1 MIGPAMHCLV
11 GPAAAFTFLASF
23 LSAQQSSGWHDPS
36 PHRIRFVIVNENVR
50 LEVLDWGGFGSPMV
64 LLSGLGGTA
73 HIFDDFAPKLANDY
87 HVYGI
92 TRRGF
97 GASSVPVSGYD
108 ADRLGDDVLEV
119 MDSLKLVGPVL
130 VGVSLGGEELSSVA
144 SRKPDRVAG
153 LAYLDA
159 AYPYAFDNGK
169 GPSLEELL
177 QGTPQPPPPATADLA
192 SFAAYQSW
200 LKRITGVTIPEAE
213 LRQTM
218 DSGPNGTVGKSRTS
232 PKVQEAI
239 LSGTRKYSEIRVPV
253 LAIYAVP
260 SYDGTWLDDSQDPT
274 LHAAAETYIAHARMA
289 TEKQAKSFEDGVP
302 SAHVVRLSGGHH
314 LVFASNEMDV
324 LREMHAF
331 VAALK

>member
-1 MIGPAMHCLV
+1 MQYLAGRAASFALLV
-11 GPAAAFTFLASF
+11 SF
-23 LSAQQSSGWHDPS
+23 LSAQPPSGWHDAS
-36 PHRIRFVIVNENVR
+36 PHIIRFVTVNENVR
-50 LEVLDWGGFGSPMV
+50 LEVLDWGGSSPPMV

-144 SRKPDRVAG
+144 SRKPGRVAG
-153 LAYLDA
+153 LVYLDA

-200 LKRITGVTIPEAE
+200 LRRISGVTVPEAE
-213 LRQTM
+213 LRQTL
-218 DSGPNGTVGKSRTS
+218 DSGPNGRVGKSRTS
-232 PKVQEAI
+232 PKIQEAI
-239 LSGTRKYSEIRVPV
+239 LAGMKKYSEIHVPV

-260 SYDGTWLDDSQDPT
+260 SYHGTWLDDSQDPA
-274 LHAAAETYIAHARMA
+274 LHIAAERFIAHAQMA

-302 SAHVVRLSGGHH
+302 SARVVRLSGGNH
-314 LVFASNEMDV
+314 LVFASNEVDV

-331 VAALK
+331 VATLK